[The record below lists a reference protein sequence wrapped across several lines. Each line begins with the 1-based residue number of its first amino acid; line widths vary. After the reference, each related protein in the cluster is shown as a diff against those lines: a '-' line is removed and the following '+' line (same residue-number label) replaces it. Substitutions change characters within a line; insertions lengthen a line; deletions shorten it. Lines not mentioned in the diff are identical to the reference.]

1 MEINE
6 ELVSKIKHLKELDL
20 KGDLDDQD
28 YELLKKLKEDR
39 ERALEKENQKY
50 LPRQI
55 IVVRKDL
62 NMDPGKLA
70 AQVAHASLA
79 TITNRLTPVSDS
91 KFELTLNNKYDNL
104 LKIWIEKRF
113 TKIVLS
119 VKNENELLKI
129 ETKAKEKGLPVYLIE
144 DAGFTAFNEKTKT
157 CLSIGPC
164 LPEDVKDITGKLRLF

>member
-1 MEINE
+1 MSYPKQ
-6 ELVSKIKHLKELDL
+6 V
-20 KGDLDDQD
+20 
-28 YELLKKLKEDR
+28 
-39 ERALEKENQKY
+39 
-50 LPRQI
+50 

-79 TITNRLTPVSDS
+79 TITNRLIAISDS

-104 LKIWIEKRF
+104 LKIWIEKKF

-129 ETKAKEKGLPVYLIE
+129 ETKAKEKGLDTTSA
-144 DAGFTAFNEKTKT
+144 DA
-157 CLSIGPC
+157 SIY
-164 LPEDVKDITGKLRLF
+164 

>member
-1 MEINE
+1 MGINE
-6 ELVSKIKHLKELDL
+6 ELVSKIKHLEELDL

-28 YELLKKLKEDR
+28 YELLKKLKKDK
-39 ERALEKENQKY
+39 ERALEKENQKH

-91 KFELTLNNKYDNL
+91 KFELTLNNKYDDL

-164 LPEDVKDITGKLRLF
+164 LSEDVKDITGKLRLF

>member
-6 ELVSKIKHLKELDL
+6 ELVSKIKHLEELDL

-104 LKIWIEKRF
+104 LKIWI
-113 TKIVLS
+113 
-119 VKNENELLKI
+119 
-129 ETKAKEKGLPVYLIE
+129 
-144 DAGFTAFNEKTKT
+144 
-157 CLSIGPC
+157 
-164 LPEDVKDITGKLRLF
+164 